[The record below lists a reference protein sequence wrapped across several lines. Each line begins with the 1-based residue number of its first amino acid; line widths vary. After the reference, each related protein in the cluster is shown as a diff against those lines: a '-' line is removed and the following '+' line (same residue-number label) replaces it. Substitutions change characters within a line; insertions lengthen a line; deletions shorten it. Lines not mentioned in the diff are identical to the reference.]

1 MGSKKALS
9 TGQETGQEERLLES
23 VSTDSL
29 DSGHQECGFRYSVLT
44 LSVPSIDFNNSPFH
58 PAPLGEHWPWV

>member
-1 MGSKKALS
+1 MARREANECGRKFYVGSKKALS

-29 DSGHQECGFRYSVLT
+29 DSGHQECGFRYSVFT
-44 LSVPSIDFNNSPFH
+44 LSVP
-58 PAPLGEHWPWV
+58 